1 MWKIIILPLAVL
13 FIVGCQSEGGG
24 DSQQSPTEQTPQQIE
39 SPQQQPDQQPQ
50 MQQPQEVNIP
60 AGEDGIVHHYI
71 CIDQCD
77 GGHSEQP
84 GICPVCNKQFAHNQ
98 AWHTAQNQNQQQ
110 QPQPQGSD
118 ARQQFDPMRGGN
130 QTPPAQPDMQQQQ
143 QPMEQV
149 NIPAGPDG
157 VVHHYICTNSCE
169 GGHSEIPG
177 VCPVCSER
185 LAHNQ
190 AWHNQ

>member
-1 MWKIIILPLAVL
+1 MWKLIVLPLAVL
-13 FIVGCQSEGGG
+13 VLIGCQGEGSGS
-24 DSQQSPTEQTPQQIE
+24 DQQSPTEQAPQPVETPQQQE
-39 SPQQQPDQQPQ
+39 QQQPQ
-50 MQQPQEVNIP
+50 MQPPQEVNIP
-60 AGEDGIVHHYI
+60 AGADGIVHHYI
-71 CIDQCD
+71 CVDQCE

-84 GICPVCNKQFAHNQ
+84 GFCPVCNKQLAHNQ
-98 AWHTAQNQNQQQ
+98 AWHTAQNQQMQQ
-110 QPQPQGSD
+110 QPQMQQNGGDP
-118 ARQQFDPMRGGN
+118 RQQIDPMRGG
-130 QTPPAQPDMQQQQ
+130 QTPQNQMDVQQ

-169 GGHSEIPG
+169 GGHSESPG
-177 VCPVCSER
+177 VCPVCSQR